1 MTAAVVLLILVS
13 AIFRGSAVLGLF
25 IPLVLNY
32 LWLLI
37 VGKIPLLKPFYLTG
51 MALTLSLTTLWLYS
65 VVAPRRHP
73 IIRIITALI
82 IFALFG
88 IATYYSIGINDY
100 LYRNILFPYYFLL
113 SIAIIAGLVFSGI
126 RCRKRFTNRRFIL
139 SLLIGIYIFNLL
151 ALTGVTIYYGMK
163 YTGFS
168 SSYRLI
174 LPVFLG
180 GSLLATVF
188 PFLLILPYILITF
201 RNALFR
207 TAMMSVFG
215 LTKNMAINDD
225 LKNECEKR

>member
-13 AIFRGSAVLGLF
+13 AIFRSRAVLALF
-25 IPLVLNY
+25 IPLALNY
-32 LWLLI
+32 FWLLI
-37 VGKIPLLKPFYLTG
+37 VEKIPPLKPFYPTG
-51 MALTLSLTTLWLYS
+51 TALTLSLTILWLYS
-65 VVAPRRHP
+65 VMAPRRNP
-73 IIRIITALI
+73 IIRIISALI
-82 IFALFG
+82 IFTLFG
-88 IATYYSIGINDY
+88 IATYHSIGINDY
-100 LYRNILFPYYFLL
+100 FYRTILFPYYFLL

-151 ALTGVTIYYGMK
+151 ALTGVTIYGMK

-168 SSYRLI
+168 YSYRLI

-188 PFLLILPYILITF
+188 SYLLVLPYILITF
-201 RNALFR
+201 RNTLFQ

-215 LTKNMAINDD
+215 LTKNIAINDD
-225 LKNECEKR
+225 LKNECERR